1 VEKCEEPASVEKKQR
16 EKTPGSGGL
25 LNDAGESELLDIL
38 QGETIVGV
46 LGFDGDRFKKG
57 CASMPE
63 LNETVVAGLTGYY
76 EYIVVQLHKWVDPL
90 SNEQFWRKPYPYG
103 NSIGRLVLHLTGNLN
118 YYIGARVAETGY
130 VRDREREFTD
140 NQPPSKEEA
149 LRGFD
154 GTIAMVVATIRKQ
167 TAEDWG
173 KAYTAE
179 REPEARDRM
188 QIFIRC
194 AGHAYHHVGQMVYLT
209 RELAR
214 T

>member
-1 VEKCEEPASVEKKQR
+1 MA
-16 EKTPGSGGL
+16 
-25 LNDAGESELLDIL
+25 
-38 QGETIVGV
+38 
-46 LGFDGDRFKKG
+46 
-57 CASMPE
+57 E
-63 LNETVVAGLTGYY
+63 LNETVADGLAAYY
-76 EYIVVQLHKWVDPL
+76 EYVAAQLHKWVDQL

-103 NSIGRLVLHLTGNLN
+103 NSIGHLVLHLTGNLN

-140 NQPPSKEEA
+140 KQPPGKEEA
-149 LRGFD
+149 LRAFD
-154 GTIAMVVATIRKQ
+154 RTIAMVVAITKKQ
-167 TAEDWG
+167 KAEDWG

-179 REPEARDRM
+179 REPEAKDRM
-188 QIFIRC
+188 QIFVRC